1 MFVDLKCAM
10 LPAVARVVLISL
22 DGFASFYWTD
32 PRVRMPTLRRLAERG
47 VVARRME
54 CVFPSTTWP
63 THASMVTGVRPDR
76 HGVVANYV
84 LNRQSGRPE
93 DLTGDPIYDS
103 DRLLRAPTVY
113 DVAHAAGRRTAA
125 VDWPCTRR
133 AAGLDFNLP
142 FFKDQRVFES
152 ATHPYVWRELGAL
165 GLPIDRLGEWSQ
177 LSKRFLRD
185 DVVADAAAHVLRRHA
200 PDLMLVHFL
209 CADSF
214 QHLHGPRSSEA
225 YWALEYV
232 DHCMGRVLAALPTGA
247 LERDTTVVVVSDHGF
262 LPSDQEIRVNVRLRQ
277 LGLLK
282 VDAEGR
288 ITESRARFVT
298 NHGAGCVYV
307 LDPADRPS
315 LVDDLRSELAA
326 LAGVRGVWG
335 VSDYAGLG
343 LPVPDDN
350 PMMGDLVLEAAMG
363 YAFGDEA
370 RGDDHLGAPRY
381 RGNHGHRPDHPD
393 IGAFFLAAGVG
404 VRRCAELG
412 TIMSRDV
419 APTVAHLLQLKLG
432 DVEGK
437 LVTDALV

>member
-1 MFVDLKCAM
+1 M
-10 LPAVARVVLISL
+10 ARVVLISL
-22 DGFASFYWTD
+22 DGFAAFYWTD
-32 PRVRMPTLRRLAERG
+32 PRVRMPALRRLAERG

-84 LNRQSGRPE
+84 LDRTSGRAQH
-93 DLTGDPIYDS
+93 LTGDPIYDA

-125 VDWPCTRR
+125 IDWPCTRR

-152 ATHPYVWRELGAL
+152 ATDPAVWRELGAL
-165 GLPIDRLGEWSQ
+165 GLPIDRLGEWSE
-177 LSKRFLRD
+177 LPKRFLRD
-185 DVVADAAAHVLRRHA
+185 DVVAEAAAHVLHRHA
-200 PDLMLVHFL
+200 PDLLLVHFL

-214 QHLHGPRSSEA
+214 QHLHGPRSPEA

-232 DHCMGRVLAALPTGA
+232 DHCVGRVLAALPAGA
-247 LERDTTVVVVSDHGF
+247 LERDTVVVVVSDHGF
-262 LPSDQEIRVNVRLRQ
+262 LPSDREIRINVRLRQ

-288 ITESRARFVT
+288 ITEGRARFVS
-298 NHGAGCVYV
+298 NHGAGSVYV
-307 LDPADRPS
+307 LDRAGRPS
-315 LVDDLRSELAA
+315 LVGDLRSELAG
-326 LAGVRGVWG
+326 LEGVTGVWD
-335 VSDYAGLG
+335 VSDFAALG

-350 PMMGDLVLEAAMG
+350 PMMGDLVLEAAPG

-370 RGDDHLGAPRY
+370 GGDDRLGPPRY

-393 IGAFFLAAGVG
+393 NGAFFLAAGAG
-404 VRRCAELG
+404 VRRSAELG
-412 TIMSRDV
+412 AIMSRDV
-419 APTVAHLLQLKLG
+419 APTVAHLLQVTLG
-432 DVEGK
+432 DVEGRL
-437 LVTDALV
+437 LVDALA

>member
-1 MFVDLKCAM
+1 MSGSPARWATWFDCAADYRRPSSCDVGITASLGSASQDLRQRANAEQSAEVCRDVAACGGSEARCAM
-10 LPAVARVVLISL
+10 LRAVSRVVLISL

-76 HGVVANYV
+76 HGVVANYI
-84 LNRQSGRPE
+84 LNRESGRAE
-93 DLTGDPIYDS
+93 DLTGDPIYDA

-152 ATHPYVWRELGAL
+152 ATHPDVWRELGAL

-177 LSKRFLRD
+177 LPKRFLRD
-185 DVVADAAAHVLRRHA
+185 DVVADVAAHVLHRHA
-200 PDLMLVHFL
+200 PELLLVHFL

-214 QHLHGPRSSEA
+214 QHLHGPRSPEA

-232 DHCMGRVLAALPTGA
+232 DHCVSRVLAALPSGA
-247 LERDTTVVVVSDHGF
+247 LERDTAVLVVSDHGF
-262 LPSDQEIRVNVRLRQ
+262 LPSDREIR
-277 LGLLK
+277 
-282 VDAEGR
+282 
-288 ITESRARFVT
+288 
-298 NHGAGCVYV
+298 
-307 LDPADRPS
+307 
-315 LVDDLRSELAA
+315 
-326 LAGVRGVWG
+326 
-335 VSDYAGLG
+335 
-343 LPVPDDN
+343 
-350 PMMGDLVLEAAMG
+350 
-363 YAFGDEA
+363 GDE
-370 RGDDHLGAPRY
+370 HVGAPRY
-381 RGNHGHRPDHPD
+381 RGNHGHRPTHPD
-393 IGAFFLAAGVG
+393 NGAFFLAAGAG
-404 VRRCAELG
+404 VRRGGELG
-412 TIMSRDV
+412 AIISRDV
-419 APTVAHLLQLKLG
+419 APTVAHLLQVKLG

-437 LVTDALV
+437 LVADALA

>member
-1 MFVDLKCAM
+1 
-10 LPAVARVVLISL
+10 VARVVLISL

-32 PRVRMPTLRRLAERG
+32 PRVRMPTLRRLAKRG
-47 VVARRME
+47 VVAHRME

-84 LNRQSGRPE
+84 LNRASGRAE
-93 DLTGDPIYDS
+93 DLTGDPIYDA

-113 DVAHAAGRRTAA
+113 DAAHAARLRTAA

-133 AAGLDFNLP
+133 ASGLDFNLP

-152 ATHPYVWRELGAL
+152 TTDPRVWRELGAL

-177 LSKRFLRD
+177 LPKRFLRD
-185 DVVADAAAHVLRRHA
+185 DVVADVAAHVLHRHA
-200 PDLMLVHFL
+200 PDLLLVHFL

-214 QHLHGPRSSEA
+214 QHLHGPRSPEA

-232 DHCMGRVLAALPTGA
+232 DHCVSRVLAALPAGA
-247 LERDTTVVVVSDHGF
+247 LERDTAVLVVSDHGF
-262 LPSDQEIRVNVRLRQ
+262 LPSEREIRVNVRLRQ

-282 VDAEGR
+282 VDGEGR
-288 ITESRARFVT
+288 FGESRARFVT
-298 NHGAGCVYV
+298 NHGAGYVYV

-315 LVDDLRSELAA
+315 LVRDLKAELAG
-326 LAGVRGVWG
+326 LEGVTGVWG
-335 VSDYAGLG
+335 VADYAALG
-343 LPVPDDN
+343 LPAPDDN
-350 PMMGDLVLEAAMG
+350 PMIGELVLEAAAG

-370 RGDDHLGAPRY
+370 RGDEPIGAPRY

-393 IGAFFLAAGVG
+393 NGAFFLAAGAG
-404 VRRCAELG
+404 VRRGAQVG
-412 TIMSRDV
+412 TIKSRDV
-419 APTVAHLLQLKLG
+419 APTVAHLLHLELG

-437 LVTDALV
+437 LVADALV

>member
-1 MFVDLKCAM
+1 M
-10 LPAVARVVLISL
+10 LPVVSRVVLISL
-22 DGFASFYWTD
+22 DGFAAFYWTD
-32 PRVRMPTLRRLAERG
+32 PRVRMPVLRRLAERG
-47 VVARRME
+47 AVARRME

-63 THASMVTGVRPDR
+63 THVSMVTGVRPDR

-84 LNRQSGRPE
+84 LDRASGRAE
-93 DLTGDPIYDS
+93 DLTGDPIHDA
-103 DRLLRAPTVY
+103 DRLLRAPAVY

-152 ATHPYVWRELGAL
+152 ATDPAVWRELGAL
-165 GLPIDRLGEWSQ
+165 GLPMDRLGEWSQ
-177 LSKRFLRD
+177 LPKRFLRD

-200 PDLMLVHFL
+200 PDLLMVHFL

-214 QHLHGPRSSEA
+214 QHLHGPRSPEA

-232 DHCMGRVLAALPTGA
+232 DHCVGRVLAALPAGA

-262 LPSDQEIRVNVRLRQ
+262 LPSEQEIRVSVRLRQ
-277 LGLLK
+277 LGLAK

-288 ITESRARFVT
+288 VTESRARFVT
-298 NHGAGCVYV
+298 NHGAGYVYV

-315 LVDDLRSELAA
+315 LVRDLRSELAA
-326 LAGVRGVWG
+326 LEGVANAWG
-335 VSDYAGLG
+335 VADFAGLG

-350 PMMGDLVLEAAMG
+350 PMVGDLVLEASPG

-370 RGDDHLGAPRY
+370 LGDAVLGTPRY
-381 RGNHGHRPDHPD
+381 RGNHGHRPEHPD
-393 IGAFFLAAGVG
+393 NGAFFLAAGAG
-404 VRRCAELG
+404 VRRGAELG
-412 TIMSRDV
+412 TIASRDV
-419 APTVAHLLQLKLG
+419 APTVAHLLQVELG
-432 DVEGK
+432 DVEGT
-437 LVTDALV
+437 LVVDALG

>member
-1 MFVDLKCAM
+1 M
-10 LPAVARVVLISL
+10 ARVVLISL

-47 VVARRME
+47 SVARRME

-84 LNRQSGRPE
+84 LNRESGRAE
-93 DLTGDPIYDS
+93 DLTGDPIYDA

-113 DVAHAAGRRTAA
+113 DAAHAAGLRTAA

-152 ATHPYVWRELGAL
+152 ATHPAVWGELGAL
-165 GLPIDRLGEWSQ
+165 GLPIDRLGEWSE
-177 LSKRFLRD
+177 LPKRFLRD
-185 DVVADAAAHVLRRHA
+185 DVVADVAAHVLHRHA
-200 PDLMLVHFL
+200 PDLLLVHFL

-214 QHLHGPRSSEA
+214 QHLHGPRSPEA
-225 YWALEYV
+225 YWALEYI
-232 DHCMGRVLAALPTGA
+232 DHCVSRVLAALPTGA
-247 LERDTTVVVVSDHGF
+247 LERDTAVLVVSDHGF
-262 LPSDQEIRVNVRLRQ
+262 LRSDREIRVNVRLRQ
-277 LGLLK
+277 LGLVK

-298 NHGAGCVYV
+298 NHGAGYVYV

-315 LVDDLRSELAA
+315 LAHELKSELAG
-326 LAGVRGVWG
+326 LEGVIGVWG
-335 VSDYAGLG
+335 VADYAALG
-343 LPVPDDN
+343 LPIPDDN
-350 PMMGDLVLEAAMG
+350 PMIGELVLEAAAG

-370 RGDDHLGAPRY
+370 RGDEHIGPPRY

-393 IGAFFLAAGVG
+393 NGAFFLAAGAG
-404 VRRCAELG
+404 VRRGARIG
-412 TIMSRDV
+412 TIRSRDV
-419 APTVAHLLQLKLG
+419 APTVAHLLRAKLG
-432 DVEGK
+432 DVEGT
-437 LVTDALV
+437 LLTGALA

>member
-1 MFVDLKCAM
+1 M
-10 LPAVARVVLISL
+10 ARVVLISL
-22 DGFASFYWTD
+22 DGFAAFYWSD

-84 LNRQSGRPE
+84 LNRESGRAE
-93 DLTGDPIYDS
+93 DLTGDPIYDA

-152 ATHPYVWRELGAL
+152 ATHPDVWRELRAL
-165 GLPIDRLGEWSQ
+165 GLPVDRLGEWSQ
-177 LSKRFLRD
+177 LPKRFLRD
-185 DVVADAAAHVLRRHA
+185 DVVADVAAHVLNRHA
-200 PDLMLVHFL
+200 PDLLLVHFL

-214 QHLHGPRSSEA
+214 QHLHGPRSPEA

-232 DHCMGRVLAALPTGA
+232 DHCVGRVLAALPAGA
-247 LERDTTVVVVSDHGF
+247 LERDTAVLVVSDHGF
-262 LPSDQEIRVNVRLRQ
+262 LPSEREIRVNVRLRQ

-288 ITESRARFVT
+288 IVHSRARFVT
-298 NHGAGCVYV
+298 NHGSGYVYV
-307 LDPADRPS
+307 LDPGDRAAIIR
-315 LVDDLRSELAA
+315 DLRPELAA
-326 LAGVRGVWG
+326 LEGVTGVWG
-335 VSDYAGLG
+335 VADYAALG
-343 LPVPDDN
+343 LPAPDVN
-350 PMMGDLVLEAAMG
+350 PMVGELVLEAAEG

-370 RGDDHLGAPRY
+370 RGDEHVGPPRY
-381 RGNHGHRPDHPD
+381 RGNHGHRPTHPD
-393 IGAFFLAAGVG
+393 NGAFFLAAGAG
-404 VRRCAELG
+404 VRRGAEVG
-412 TIMSRDV
+412 AIVSRDV
-419 APTVAHLLQLKLG
+419 APTVAHLLEVKFP
-432 DVEGK
+432 DTVEGR
-437 LVTDALV
+437 LVSGALA

>member
-1 MFVDLKCAM
+1 M
-10 LPAVARVVLISL
+10 LPAVRRVVLISL

-32 PRVRMPTLRRLAERG
+32 PRVRMPALRRLAERG

-84 LNRQSGRPE
+84 LNRQSRRAE
-93 DLTGDPIYDS
+93 DLTGDPIYDA

-113 DVAHAAGRRTAA
+113 DAAHAAGRRTAA

-133 AAGLDFNLP
+133 AASLDFNLP

-152 ATHPYVWRELGAL
+152 ATSPDVWRELGAL

-177 LSKRFLRD
+177 LPKRFLRD
-185 DVVADAAAHVLRRHA
+185 DVVADVAAHVLHRHT
-200 PDLMLVHFL
+200 PDLLLVHFL

-214 QHLHGPRSSEA
+214 QHLHGPRSPEA

-232 DHCMGRVLAALPTGA
+232 DHCVSRVLAALPAGA
-247 LERDTTVVVVSDHGF
+247 LERDTTVLVVSDHGF
-262 LPSDQEIRVNVRLRQ
+262 LPSAREIRVNVRLRQ
-277 LGLLK
+277 LGLLE

-288 ITESRARFVT
+288 ITEGRARFVT
-298 NHGAGCVYV
+298 NHGAGFVYV

-315 LVDDLRSELAA
+315 LIRDLKPELAA
-326 LAGVRGVWG
+326 LEGVTGVWDA
-335 VSDYAGLG
+335 SDFAGLG
-343 LPVPDDN
+343 LPVPADN
-350 PMMGDLVLEAAMG
+350 PMVGELALEAAEG

-370 RGDDHLGAPRY
+370 RGQEYIGAPRY

-393 IGAFFLAAGVG
+393 NGAFFLAAGVG
-404 VRRCAELG
+404 VRRAAELG
-412 TIMSRDV
+412 PIASRDV
-419 APTVAHLLQLKLG
+419 APTVAHLLGVELG

-437 LVTDALV
+437 LVVGALV